1 MAATAAA
8 HVHAPATAAHVAT
21 ATAAMPASLR
31 EAGAVG
37 CNQERQRGCA
47 SQKS

>member
-8 HVHAPATAAHVAT
+8 HVHATATAAHVAT

-31 EAGAVG
+31 EAGAGG
-37 CNQERQRGCA
+37 CNQ
-47 SQKS
+47 